1 MPQVTAFDATRT
13 SSTSPKGA
21 ASMLRILPAAV
32 VILAACGMLATAAFD
47 RSADV
52 TEAPRL
58 MPAPSAAP
66 VAMAA
71 GDASVPDAS
80 TVFNGREIEV
90 QEPIPTF

>member
-1 MPQVTAFDATRT
+1 MTQATAFDATRT

-21 ASMLRILPAAV
+21 GSVLRILPAAV
-32 VILAACGMLATAAFD
+32 VILAACGMLATATLD

-66 VAMAA
+66 VTVAA
-71 GDASVPDAS
+71 GDASIPDAS

-90 QEPIPTF
+90 EAPMPTF